1 MRSTYRTAR
10 RSFWIGLTTLALAS
24 GAFAPASFS
33 VYASALDGPQG
44 LKFGPDGASPATG
57 DVSRDNAR
65 DTGAVYAMTNAAAGN
80 SILIF
85 VRSADGALASAP
97 TSVAT
102 GGLGLGST
110 LNSQGSLILSPDARW
125 LLAANAGSN
134 TVTVFS
140 VSNTGLRF
148 MSQTDSGGT
157 IPTSITMFGNV
168 VYVLNAGVPG
178 PPNAPGTVVPSVA
191 GFLLNTRNG
200 SLNPIPGATQT
211 LAGAVVPAEV
221 AFAPDGRDLVVTD
234 IPTNQIF
241 TLRMN
246 RDGVAAAPESHP
258 SNGPNPFG
266 FVFASPDRLGPFGFV
281 FGTPDRLIVSEA
293 NGTPAGPTGF
303 SSLSSYDA
311 TPNGDLRLITGSV
324 STENFLA
331 CWVVITENQ
340 NFVYASDTGSGVITG
355 FEMTRSGRLSILNTA
370 SGTTGSGSTPMDL
383 ALGGNSQFLFS
394 LNPANGAIAGTITGW
409 RIDANGSLVSTGS
422 VTDIPASAQGLAAR

>member
-24 GAFAPASFS
+24 GAFAQASFS
-33 VYASALDGPQG
+33 VYASALDGPRG
-44 LKFGPDGASPATG
+44 LKFGPDGAPPATDEVG
-57 DVSRDNAR
+57 RDDAR

-85 VRSADGALASAP
+85 VRLADGTLASP
-97 TSVAT
+97 PISVAT

-125 LLAANAGSN
+125 LLAVNAGSN

-140 VSNTGLRF
+140 VSDTGLLL
-148 MSQTDSGGT
+148 MSKTDSGGT
-157 IPTSITMFGNV
+157 TPTSIAIFGNV

-178 PPNAPGTVVPSVA
+178 PPNAPGTVVPCVA

-200 SLNPIPGATQT
+200 SLDPIPGATQT

-221 AFAPDGRDLVVTD
+221 AFAPDGKNLVVTD

-241 TLRMN
+241 TLSMHK
-246 RDGVAAAPESHP
+246 DGVAAAPESHP

-266 FVFASPDRLGPFGFV
+266 FA

-311 TPNGDLRLITGSV
+311 TPNGDLRLITGSS

-355 FEMTRSGRLSILNTA
+355 FELAPSGRLSILNTESA
-370 SGTTGSGSTPMDL
+370 STGTGSTPMDL
-383 ALGGNSQFLFS
+383 ALGGHSHFLFS
-394 LNPANGAIAGTITGW
+394 LNPANGAIAGTITGY

>member
-24 GAFAPASFS
+24 GAFAQASFS
-33 VYASALDGPQG
+33 VYASALGSPRG
-44 LKFGPDGASPATG
+44 LEFGPNGAFPAT
-57 DVSRDNAR
+57 DEDRRDDDR

-85 VRSADGALASAP
+85 VRRADGTLASTP
-97 TSVAT
+97 TTVAT

-125 LLAANAGSN
+125 LLAVNAGSH

-140 VSNTGLRF
+140 VSYAGLRF
-148 MSQTDSGGT
+148 MSHTDSGGT
-157 IPTSITMFGNV
+157 TPTSIAIFGNV

-178 PPNAPGTVVPSVA
+178 PPNAPGTVVPCVA

-200 SLNPIPGATQT
+200 SLDPIPGATQT
-211 LAGAVVPAEV
+211 LVGAVVPAEV
-221 AFAPDGRDLVVTD
+221 AFAPDGRNLVVTD

-246 RDGVAAAPESHP
+246 KDGVAAAPESHP

-266 FVFASPDRLGPFGFV
+266 FVFATPDRFNPFGFV
-281 FGTPDRLIVSEA
+281 FGGPDWLIVSEA

-303 SSLSSYDA
+303 SSLSSYDD
-311 TPNGDLRLITGSV
+311 TPNGDLRVITGSS

-340 NFVYASDTGSGVITG
+340 RFVYASDTGSGVITG
-355 FEMTRSGRLSILNTA
+355 FEVARSGRLSILNTA
-370 SGTTGSGSTPMDL
+370 SASTGTGSTPMDL
-383 ALGGNSQFLFS
+383 ALGGHSHFLFS
-394 LNPANGAIAGTITGW
+394 LNPANGAIAGTITGY

>member
-10 RSFWIGLTTLALAS
+10 RSFWIGLATLALAS
-24 GAFAPASFS
+24 GAFAQASFE
-33 VYASALDGPQG
+33 
-44 LKFGPDGASPATG
+44 
-57 DVSRDNAR
+57 VSRANDR
-65 DTGAVYAMTNAAAGN
+65 DTGEVYAMTNAAAGN

-85 VRSADGALASAP
+85 VRRADGTLASTP
-97 TSVAT
+97 TTVAT

-125 LLAANAGSN
+125 LLAVNAGSH

-140 VSNTGLRF
+140 VSDTGLRF
-148 MSQTDSGGT
+148 MSHTDSGGT
-157 IPTSITMFGNV
+157 TPTSIAIFGNV

-178 PPNAPGTVVPSVA
+178 PPNAPGTVVPCVA

-200 SLNPIPGATQT
+200 SLDPIPGATQS
-211 LAGAVVPAEV
+211 LVGAVVPGEV
-221 AFAPDGRDLVVTD
+221 AFAPDGRNLVVTD

-246 RDGVAAAPESHP
+246 KDGVAAAPESHP

-266 FVFASPDRLGPFGFV
+266 FAFA
-281 FGTPDRLIVSEA
+281 TPDRLIVSEG
-293 NGTPAGPTGF
+293 NGTPAGPTGL

-311 TPNGDLRLITGSV
+311 TPNGDLRLITGSA
-324 STENFLA
+324 STEKFLA

-340 NFVYASDTGSGVITG
+340 HFVYVADTGSGVITG
-355 FEMTRSGRLSILNTA
+355 FELASSGRLSILNTA
-370 SGTTGSGSTPMDL
+370 SASTGTGSTPMDL
-383 ALGGNSQFLFS
+383 ALGGNSRFLFS
-394 LNPANGAIAGTITGW
+394 LNPANGAIAGTITGY
-409 RIDANGSLVSTGS
+409 RIDANGSLVPTGS